1 MLIFYII
8 DLTEAIPEAQPWG
21 PCLFVLFGFVFGCL
35 DLTFQTTEIIFGH
48 V

>member
-8 DLTEAIPEAQPWG
+8 DLTEAIPEAQ